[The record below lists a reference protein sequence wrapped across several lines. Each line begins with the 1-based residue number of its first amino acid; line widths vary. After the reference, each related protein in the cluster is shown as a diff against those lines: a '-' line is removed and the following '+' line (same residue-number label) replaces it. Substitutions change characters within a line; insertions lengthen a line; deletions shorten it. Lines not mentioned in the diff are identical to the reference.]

1 MNQLKTVPSSQTE
14 QKLPEEKLWYAVIV
28 QAFTDAAYA
37 GNRRDPLY
45 AKREAIEWM
54 TTQGKDF
61 KLVFHYAGYEYEY
74 AVKKVRKLLS
84 SLTYNFSS
92 IQWDILTKKKF
103 TPRVRNDIKYKLS
116 F

>member
-74 AVKKVRKLLS
+74 AVRKVRKLLT
-84 SLTYNFSS
+84 LIKYQITD
-92 IQWDILTKKKF
+92 IQTAILTNKKPQSK
-103 TPRVRNDIKYKLS
+103 PSERYKLS

>member
-61 KLVFHYAGYEYEY
+61 KLVFHYAGYEAEY
-74 AVKKVRKLLS
+74 AMRKVRNLLT
-84 SLTYNFSS
+84 LVKYQITE
-92 IQWDILTKKKF
+92 IQTAILTNKKPQSK
-103 TPRVRNDIKYKLS
+103 PSERYKLN

>member
-54 TTQGKDF
+54 AIQGKDF
-61 KLVFHYAGYEYEY
+61 QLVFHYAGYEYEY
-74 AVKKVRKLLS
+74 AVKKVRKLLTLIKYQFTDVQNS
-84 SLTYNFSS
+84 
-92 IQWDILTKKKF
+92 ILTNKKTQFKSSE
-103 TPRVRNDIKYKLS
+103 RYKLS

>member
-54 TTQGKDF
+54 STQGKDF

-74 AVKKVRKLLS
+74 AVRKVRKLL
-84 SLTYNFSS
+84 TMVKYQITE
-92 IQWDILTKKKF
+92 IQTAILTNKKPQSK
-103 TPRVRNDIKYKLS
+103 PSERYKLS

>member
-61 KLVFHYAGYEYEY
+61 KLVFHFAGYEYEY
-74 AVKKVRKLLS
+74 AVRKVRKLL
-84 SLTYNFSS
+84 TMVKYQITE
-92 IQWDILTKKKF
+92 IQTAILTNKKPQSK
-103 TPRVRNDIKYKLS
+103 PSERYKLS

>member
-28 QAFTDAAYA
+28 QVLTDAAYA

-74 AVKKVRKLLS
+74 AVRKVRKLLTLIKYQ
-84 SLTYNFSS
+84 LTD
-92 IQWDILTKKKF
+92 IQTAILTNKKPQSK
-103 TPRVRNDIKYKLS
+103 PSERYKLN

>member
-28 QAFTDAAYA
+28 QAFTDAAYS

-61 KLVFHYAGYEYEY
+61 KLVFHFAGYEYEY
-74 AVKKVRKLLS
+74 AVRKVRKLL
-84 SLTYNFSS
+84 TMVEYQITK
-92 IQWDILTKKKF
+92 IQAAILANKKPQSK
-103 TPRVRNDIKYKLS
+103 PSERYKLS

>member
-54 TTQGKDF
+54 TMQGKDF

-74 AVKKVRKLLS
+74 AVRKVRKLL
-84 SLTYNFSS
+84 TMVKYQITE
-92 IQWDILTKKKF
+92 IQTAILTNKKPQSK
-103 TPRVRNDIKYKLS
+103 PSERYKLS